1 MPELHSTVSK
11 DSKTIVF
18 PYVRNSFVTMD
29 YTDRVDIL
37 QQINDRKEQLYYKD
51 QTRTGYL
58 NEYFYWQPPT
68 SVDADI
74 MGLQLDEEGEILAV
88 WTEYQY
94 VYIYNRRS
102 VEPKPDASYL
112 DRLFEWLDNMSSA
125 VSDEERKLRD
135 AYFPTPWELTM
146 AVSPVRNKDN
156 QRRVS
161 FLLKS
166 SSRRIINLL
175 TRRFFLKNIVK

>member
-1 MPELHSTVSK
+1 MPELHSTLSV

-37 QQINDRKEQLYYKD
+37 QKITSRKEQLYYKD
-51 QTRTGYL
+51 QTRTSYL
-58 NEYFYWQPPT
+58 DEYFYWQPPT
-68 SVDADI
+68 AVDADI
-74 MGLQLDEEGEILAV
+74 MGVQIDEEGETLAV

-102 VEPKPDASYL
+102 NETKPDASYL
-112 DRLFEWLDNMSSA
+112 ERLFEWLDNMSSTIPE
-125 VSDEERKLRD
+125 EERNLRNT
-135 AYFPTPWELTM
+135 YFPTPWELTM

-156 QRRVS
+156 EKRVCK
-161 FLLKS
+161 LQNK
-166 SSRRIINLL
+166 R
-175 TRRFFLKNIVK
+175 